1 LLTLRKR
8 KCDRCGA
15 QSSTVSTF
23 PANAKNFLQRLW
35 VNSLGLDPASTTLEL
50 NKFRERLDR
59 KEDIRWC
66 EKHFDDN
73 GMPKKVVV
81 PLIYPFGEQL
91 HYINNL
97 RILYT
102 QSTPPRHVSV
112 SQLLIDDRASEI
124 RSVKVSR
131 FNSGLSSVPTMIT
144 KESSYRPS
152 QNSQPTESDEEEE
165 DEEEVGEDSVRS
177 AYFLTDKSK
186 LELLFRRCQECGAQ
200 IDPISLAWTQLA
212 SALSVT

>member
-1 LLTLRKR
+1 MQPLLGMAGKGKLLTLRKR

-91 HYINNL
+91 H
-97 RILYT
+97 
-102 QSTPPRHVSV
+102 
-112 SQLLIDDRASEI
+112 
-124 RSVKVSR
+124 
-131 FNSGLSSVPTMIT
+131 
-144 KESSYRPS
+144 
-152 QNSQPTESDEEEE
+152 
-165 DEEEVGEDSVRS
+165 
-177 AYFLTDKSK
+177 
-186 LELLFRRCQECGAQ
+186 
-200 IDPISLAWTQLA
+200 
-212 SALSVT
+212 